1 MLHHYYSSESPEA
14 LLTKPGTLA
23 VVGFDEHCAPPS
35 QPGLIST
42 GVVSLPTSNA
52 CEVWETTGDSS
63 VERGVSGR
71 CHWSRAENALC
82 AAVWISPEQ
91 CANIEHATHSAYLEL
106 LAFLVAT
113 DYRYPCRF
121 WNYIPNINAG
131 EGDAEEYKKFCAG
144 RLAAFTEMGI
154 QSREFPAASAL
165 GHHTQGAVIY
175 AFSAKTPGIQY
186 ENPLQERA
194 YRYPREYGVSSPSF
208 SRATFLE
215 PAGQPLL
222 FVSGTAS
229 ILGHQST
236 SLDQLKGQ
244 LETTANNIDQ
254 LLKHTRHNLPVQS
267 LKVYLRSPDY
277 YETARQYLEHR
288 YPDIATVFT
297 WADICRKN
305 LLVEIEA
312 HCAAGGSPA

>member
-1 MLHHYYSSESPEA
+1 MLRHYYSSESPET

-23 VVGFDEHCAPPS
+23 VVGFDERCAPPS
-35 QPGLIST
+35 RPGLIST
-42 GVVSLPTSNA
+42 GVVSLPTSNI
-52 CEVWETTGDSS
+52 CEVWEIAGSPAVD
-63 VERGVSGR
+63 RGISGR
-71 CHWSRAENALC
+71 CHWSRTENALC

-91 CANIEHATHSAYLEL
+91 CGNIEPATRSAYLEL
-106 LAFLVAT
+106 LKLQAAS

-131 EGDAEEYKKFCAG
+131 EGDTEQYKKFCAG

-154 QSREFPAASAL
+154 QSSEFPAASAL
-165 GHHTQGAVIY
+165 GHHTEGAVIY
-175 AFSAKTPGIQY
+175 AFSTKTPGLQY

-208 SRATFLE
+208 SRATFL
-215 PAGQPLL
+215 AMGGQPLL

-236 SLDQLKGQ
+236 SLDQLEGQ
-244 LETTANNIDQ
+244 LETTADNIDQ
-254 LLKHTRHNLPVQS
+254 LLKHTGHKLPVQS
-267 LKVYLRSPDY
+267 LKVYLRSPDHY
-277 YETARQYLEHR
+277 DAAKRCLERR

-312 HCAAGGSPA
+312 HCAATGTPA